1 MFGRIVVIEWD
12 LFIILNGILQ
22 KYFIQWCV
30 LGSSNLFNVVEVN
43 VFFLWCYVDNIVWLI
58 IVYQYCIIVYN
69 SGFGE
74 FSFYSNVII
83 GEGGKF
89 DGSVCYWVVF
99 VGMFSSEMRL
109 VIRFIYFI
117 LIYIF

>member
-89 DGSVCYWVVF
+89 DGSVCYWGGFCWNVQQ
-99 VGMFSSEMRL
+99 GNE
-109 VIRFIYFI
+109 INCKIYLFI
-117 LIYIF
+117 LV